1 MLRLPCAVAMIL
13 AFSPSIQA
21 REWPQWRGLNRDGKS
36 MDEGL
41 LQDWPEGGPPLA
53 WSASGIGRGFS
64 SVSLSEGRIFTMGDL
79 GSDQFVFALSSKD
92 GSLAWKTAIGP
103 AWTEESDYPGSR
115 STPTV
120 DGELVYVLGTE
131 GAIACLRA
139 ATGEIVW
146 KRNVEDDFGGFV
158 MMARAGVNWRFAESP
173 LVDGHRVLVTPGA
186 PAAAIVALDKRTG
199 REIWR
204 SAIPRLGDRGNDG
217 AQYSSIVIS
226 QAAGVRQY
234 VQLLGRGL
242 VGVRAEDGQ
251 FLWGYN
257 RIANDVANIPTPIV
271 SGDFVFTSTG
281 YQTGAALL
289 ELRQDGE
296 GGVEAR
302 EVYFLPAGT
311 FQNHHGGI
319 VLHEGYLYAGMG
331 HNGGL
336 PVSLRIATGEVA
348 WGPIRNA
355 GRNSAAIAY
364 ADGRLYYRYQDGLV
378 LLVEATPEAYRE
390 HGSFRIEGVENP
402 SWPHPVIEG
411 GRLYLREQDRLLAYD
426 VRARR

>member
-1 MLRLPCAVAMIL
+1 
-13 AFSPSIQA
+13 
-21 REWPQWRGLNRDGKS
+21 
-36 MDEGL
+36 
-41 LQDWPEGGPPLA
+41 
-53 WSASGIGRGFS
+53 
-64 SVSLSEGRIFTMGDL
+64 MGDV
-79 GSDQFVFALSSKD
+79 GTDQFVFALSQKD
-92 GSLAWKTAIGP
+92 GSIEWRTAIGP
-103 AWTEESDYPGSR
+103 CWSEESLYPGSR

-120 DGELVYVLGTE
+120 DGDRIYVLGTD
-131 GAIACLRA
+131 GTLASLRA
-139 ATGEIVW
+139 ATGEILW
-146 KRNVEDDFGGFV
+146 KRSVAEDFGGYV
-158 MMARAGVNWRFAESP
+158 MMARAGVNWRYAESP
-173 LVDGHRVLVTPGA
+173 IVDGERVVVTPGA
-186 PAAAIVALDKRTG
+186 PDAAIVALDKMTG
-199 REIWR
+199 KEIWR
-204 SAIPRLGDRGNDG
+204 ASIPRLGDRGNDG
-217 AQYSSIVIS
+217 AQYSSIVVS

-234 VQLLGRGL
+234 IQLLGRGL

-271 SGDFVFTSTG
+271 SGNFVFTSTG

-296 GGVEAR
+296 GGIEAR

-336 PVSLRIATGEVA
+336 PVSLRFETGEVA

-378 LLVEATPEAYRE
+378 LLVEASPEAYRE
-390 HGSFRIEGVENP
+390 QGSFRIPGVEKP

-411 GRLYLREQDRLLAYD
+411 GRLYLREQGTLHAYD
-426 VRARR
+426 VRAAR

>member
-1 MLRLPCAVAMIL
+1 MAL
-13 AFSPSIQA
+13 AFSSSIGA
-21 REWPQWRGLNRDGKS
+21 LDWPQWRGANRDGKS
-36 MDEGL
+36 SDVGL
-41 LQDWPEGGPPLA
+41 LQAWPEGGPPLV

-64 SVSLSEGRIFTMGDL
+64 SVSLSNGRIFTVGDI
-79 GSDQFVFALSSKD
+79 GRDQVVFALLQED
-92 GSLAWKTAIGP
+92 GSIVWKTAIGP
-103 AWTEESDYPGSR
+103 CWSEESLYPGSR

-120 DGELVYVLGTE
+120 DGELLYVLGTE
-131 GAIACLRA
+131 GTLASLRV

-146 KRNVEDDFGGFV
+146 KRNIAEDFGGYV
-158 MMARAGVNWRFAESP
+158 MMARAGVNWRYAESP
-173 LVDGHRVLVTPGA
+173 LVDGDRVLVTPGG
-186 PAAAIVALDKRTG
+186 PKAAIVALDKRTG
-199 REIWR
+199 AEIWR
-204 SAIPRLGDRGNDG
+204 SSIPRLGDRGNDG
-217 AQYSSIVIS
+217 AQYSSIVVS
-226 QAAGVRQY
+226 EGAGVKHY

-242 VGVRAEDGQ
+242 VGVRAEDGE

-257 RIANDVANIPTPIV
+257 RIANDVANIPTPVV

-289 ELRQDGE
+289 ELRPDGE
-296 GGVEAR
+296 GGIEAR
-302 EVYFLPAGT
+302 EVYFLPATT

-336 PVSLRIATGEVA
+336 PVAVRFETGAVA
-348 WGPIRNA
+348 WGPIRNE

-390 HGSFRIEGVENP
+390 RGSFRIPGVEKP

-411 GRLYLREQDRLLAYD
+411 GRLYLREQDHLYAYD
-426 VRARR
+426 VRAPR